1 MPSMAAIPNSATKPI
16 AEETLNGVPVDPQ
29 REDAAHQRHRDHA
42 RGQQRVAQLPKF
54 KYSSST
60 ISAIDSGT
68 ATLSRATASCRL
80 PNSPTHSRR

>member
-1 MPSMAAIPNSATKPI
+1 M
-16 AEETLNGVPVDPQ
+16 AEETLNGVPVTHSAKMPPSSAMGITL
-29 REDAAHQRHRDHA
+29 AASNASRR
-42 RGQQRVAQLPKF
+42 LPKF

-68 ATLSRATASCRL
+68 ATPKRAMASCRL